1 MLHNP
6 ASWSWKCS
14 QRAEGEQE
22 GPTSGLTCRPR
33 RPPSRHRWP
42 FEEENSGGRRTWEHV
57 LNAVAVFRVVTVKRP
72 LSSLPVT
79 NVCSALRRFHIPP
92 PSLLPQALL
101 AYPIIPQ
108 GQESRTESREWTKS
122 RSSKMEQRPESC
134 FLQHTMMSNP
144 FPEMPEVNGGQK
156 VLEPRSELSKNTSPT
171 GGGGVQAEAAAGK
184 TVW

>member
-1 MLHNP
+1 MLQNP

-22 GPTSGLTCRPR
+22 GPTSGLTCRPW

-42 FEEENSGGRRTWEHV
+42 LEEESSGGRRTWEHGYS
-57 LNAVAVFRVVTVKRP
+57 AVAGFNVFTVKRP

-79 NVCSALRRFHIPP
+79 NLCSALRGFHVP
-92 PSLLPQALL
+92 PSSLLTQALL

-122 RSSKMEQRPESC
+122 CSSKMEQKPESC
-134 FLQHTMMSNP
+134 FLQHTMMPSP

-156 VLEPRSELSKNTSPT
+156 VPEPRSELSKNTSPT
-171 GGGGVQAEAAAGK
+171 GGGRIQAEAAAGK
-184 TVW
+184 IVW